1 MKDSKARDLINQMT
15 EDDVI
20 MWSRDDD
27 DEVNEVIAVRASRT
41 VNRFTLKD
49 WFDVVI
55 DENGNTKASNVTGP
69 DGAAVKGSPH
79 AADKIEGKKDV
90 KEDKKKKEDKKVSKK
105 SAKKVEMKE
114 NKVKKLDKPNSK
126 DKFAHPHPL
135 LLQGLTDNN
144 KICKDVTKILGL
156 DCEMVGVGRKGFRS
170 ILARVSIVNQYG
182 YPLYDTFV
190 APTEKVTDYRTS
202 ISGVRPK
209 DLKGAPRFKDVQ
221 KKVAKMIK
229 GKILVGHA
237 INNDLKVLN
246 LLDHPKEL
254 IRDTSQYKPFRAAVG
269 GKNPGLK
276 KLSEKFLGVQIQGGE
291 HSSVEDSQAAMSL
304 YMMFR
309 EEWEDQLKNKNKG
322 KNEDKEDDKK
332 GKNEKKNDAKNG
344 KDEEKKDAKED
355 AKKDNKKDNMK
366 VTGRF

>member
-1 MKDSKARDLINQMT
+1 MKDSKARDLIRQMT

-27 DEVNEVIAVRASRT
+27 DESNEEIAVKLRW
-41 VNRFTLKD
+41 FTLRD
-49 WFDVVI
+49 YVVI
-55 DENGNTKASNVTGP
+55 DENRNTKASNVTGP

-105 SAKKVEMKE
+105 SAKKVEKKGD
-114 NKVKKLDKPNSK
+114 KVKKLDTSNSK
-126 DKFAHPHPL
+126 DKFADPHPL
-135 LLQGLTDNN
+135 LPQGLADNN
-144 KICKDVTKILGL
+144 KNSCKDVTEIIGL

-322 KNEDKEDDKK
+322 KNEDKDDDKK